1 MRRAVL
7 APVQSI
13 DLQHR
18 VQPFAIIM
26 QRQLPR
32 DDIAENTPLL
42 RQPDHAILN
51 ASAEL
56 RFADSGLSVR
66 VGVDNITDR
75 RIITAGYDASTSFGF
90 TEAYYSP
97 PRRYSVRLALRR

>member
-1 MRRAVL
+1 L
-7 APVQSI
+7 
-13 DLQHR
+13 R
-18 VQPFAIIM
+18 VDAAYKSEVFV
-26 QRQLPR
+26 
-32 DDIAENTPLL
+32 DAENSPLL

-66 VGVDNITDR
+66 AGVDNITNR

-97 PRRYSVRLALRR
+97 PRRYSITLAFRR